1 MFNLRAITVTGA
13 DDTVDPAKLLD
24 LGEKYPLAEFGIL
37 FGNYK
42 WVDRFPSDK
51 WLHALRKAI
60 VGRKTLPRL
69 SCHLC
74 GCWAEQFLTR
84 EAPFI
89 PDGDLWQRIQV
100 NTHGEAHPVVLTHL
114 LRTLNNLQVRGGVEV
129 IFQRDIQ
136 NDPIFDYVL
145 SQSLAGARKYN
156 VSTLFDL
163 SHGAG
168 VLPNVWPRPI
178 DGARCGY
185 AGGLSPANVSDQL
198 DKIAEAGSKDFGPVT
213 DSIWID
219 AETRLRSDGG
229 SSFDLAK
236 VEEFLARATLWDQRR
251 TPSNDIAAAR

>member
-1 MFNLRAITVTGA
+1 MFKLRAITVTGA
-13 DDTVDPAKLLD
+13 DNTVDPAKLLD

-42 WVDRFPSDK
+42 MLDRFPSDK

-74 GCWAEQFLTR
+74 GHWTEEFLTR
-84 EAPFI
+84 QTPFI

-114 LRTLNNLQVRGGVEV
+114 LRTLNNLQGRGGVEV

-136 NDPIFDYVL
+136 NDPIFDYLL
-145 SQSLAGARKYN
+145 SQSLTGARKYN

-168 VLPNVWPRPI
+168 VLPDVWPRPI

-185 AGGLSPANVSDQL
+185 AGGLSPANVASQL
-198 DKIAEAGSKDFGPVT
+198 DKIAEACSKDFGHVT

-219 AETRLRSDGG
+219 AETKLRSDEGR
-229 SSFDLAK
+229 SFDLAK
-236 VEEFLARATLWDQRR
+236 AEEFLARATLWEQRR
-251 TPSNDIAAAR
+251 LGKGEVG